1 MRWQFSL
8 KTLHLEIPEGPEVL
22 SLIGSRSLWSGQLD
36 AGQCSG
42 LMCGVVHSG
51 SQVAWG
57 ENPSL
62 PALRGLLFY
71 TLLLNDLTEDPNKT
85 SVQNR
90 LVKMHSVYGAFVSKW
105 TQLYYFPQLSAKLNM
120 HEFQNLLQFHELHKF
135 VQNLLITFS
144 SLIWECGS
152 YALICFRDDVI
163 F

>member
-8 KTLHLEIPEGPEVL
+8 KTLLLKIPEGPAVL
-22 SLIGSRSLWSGQLD
+22 SLIGSRSLWGGQLD
-36 AGQCSG
+36 AGKCSG

-57 ENPSL
+57 ENLSL
-62 PALRGLLFY
+62 PVLRGPLFY
-71 TLLLNDLTEDPNKT
+71 TLHLNDLTEEPNKT

-90 LVKMHSVYGAFVSKW
+90 LVKMHSVYCAFVSKL
-105 TQLYYFPQLSAKLNM
+105 TQLYYFPQLSAKLNIN
-120 HEFQNLLQFHELHKF
+120 EFQNLLQLHELHKF

-144 SLIWECGS
+144 SLICEYGS
-152 YALICFRDDVI
+152 HALICFRDDVI